1 MREMNI
7 YASKKMIIFMIITFL
22 AFLGV
27 CVKSMV
33 SENPQPSSSELTHHL
48 SVGLPILFSI
58 LCVAVLLFK
67 LFSKQAEISLNQEG
81 IRIGK
86 SKPIAWG
93 EVKGFS
99 KITTKGGDSILIHVH
114 HPQRIIDQEQGFFR
128 RKSRQLKAIC
138 HGTPIS
144 IPMAPLDIST
154 EELLTALRRFKQMA
168 DQRQAVGA
176 FSSSVQ

>member
-1 MREMNI
+1 MQEINI

-22 AFLGV
+22 AFLDV

-33 SENPQPSSSELTHHL
+33 SENPQPSSSELTHCL
-48 SVGLPILFSI
+48 FAGLPILFSG
-58 LCVAVLLFK
+58 LCVAALLFK
-67 LFSKQAEISLNQEG
+67 LFAKQAEISLNQEG

-93 EVKGFS
+93 DVKNFS

-114 HPQRIIDQEQGFFR
+114 HPQRIIDRETGFFR
-128 RKSRQLKAIC
+128 RKSYQLKAVF

-154 EELLTALRRFKQMA
+154 EELLTSLRRFKQMA
-168 DQRQAVGA
+168 DQRQAAGA